1 MVKVIAVTSGKG
13 GCGKSTFSIELSLAL
28 LKQGKRVLL
37 IDMDEGMRCLDML
50 LGVSEHLVFDVS
62 DAVNGKD
69 LEDCVL
75 PVEKHPELY
84 LLAAPDRPASINAEA
99 FNAFIKSIPE
109 ETFNTVVVDL
119 PAGSNKELYKA
130 LPTYTEFVCIINP
143 NQVSVR
149 DGANIGNLL
158 ADIGRNGSIVIN
170 RFEKYFVA
178 NPVFSNIDDIIN
190 ETGLPLLGIVPESEA
205 LRFAFL
211 NGKFPTR
218 GHDFKAFCRIA
229 ARLDGKNIRLPKLNK
244 I

>member
-13 GCGKSTFSIELSLAL
+13 GCGKSTFSVELSLAL
-28 LKQGKRVLL
+28 LKQSKKVLL

-62 DAVNGKD
+62 DAVLGKE
-69 LEDCVL
+69 LESCVL
-75 PVEKHPELY
+75 PVRRYSGLS
-84 LLAAPDRPASINAEA
+84 LLAAPDRPGSINFEG
-99 FNAFIKSIPE
+99 FKNFIKSIPE
-109 ETFNTVVVDL
+109 ETFDTVVVDL

-130 LPTYTEFVCIINP
+130 LPTYTEFICILNP

-149 DGANIGNLL
+149 DAANIGNLL
-158 ADIGRNGSIVIN
+158 AEIGRNGQIVIN

-190 ETGLPLLGIVPESEA
+190 ETGLPLLGIIPESEQ